1 MRVLFLNNYFYL
13 RGGSERVLFE
23 EMRMLKEAG
32 HEIAVYSRA
41 NRQNEA
47 SEYDRYF
54 PSDID
59 TEKAKISL
67 RTLRTVKELIYSTS
81 AKEGIKKLVEQ
92 FKPDVAHAHNIY
104 GRLSLSVLDGL
115 KEKQVPTVLT
125 LHDYKLLCPSYL
137 MLNHGEICER
147 CKGKKFRNAFYT
159 KCHKNSYAAS
169 ATYAFESW
177 FDHRFG
183 KYDSVRTFISPSR
196 FLREKAI
203 DFGWDADRIEFL
215 PNFIHTKE
223 IPISNTPG
231 TYLLYLGRLSPEK
244 GITTLLKAF
253 TILYPPQISPKV
265 DNMNISLM
273 IVGNGPLRRELE
285 GAFAR
290 NDGRIRFGGYLS
302 GKLLQDAI
310 ASARAVVMPS
320 DCYENAPLSLIE
332 AFAYGKPVIGAR
344 IGGIPEMIDDG
355 VNGLLFEPGNMED
368 LKDKL
373 ALAMNLSDVKI
384 RKMGKAA
391 REKVESEYS
400 AELHYERLVALY
412 QGAIG
417 KA

>member
-137 MLNHGEICER
+137 MPNHGEICER